1 MNILQVKK
9 YYLLI
14 KKKVRGQ
21 AKFILLLLKALEKQM
36 KAIESQ
42 GEKQAKTIEEHGQ
55 QLVKPNGLDEYGL
68 SLDKQKEI
76 FQNLVDERI
85 GEIKKLHKSIDF
97 VNLIYYFKS
106 KNADIGFNYFIDG
119 ETLYGNLKPQKIK
132 IDVVEKNQM

>member
-1 MNILQVKK
+1 
-9 YYLLI
+9 
-14 KKKVRGQ
+14 
-21 AKFILLLLKALEKQM
+21 M

-55 QLVKPNGLDEYGL
+55 QLVKSNGLDEYDL
-68 SLDKQKEI
+68 PLDKQKEI

-119 ETLYGNLKPQKIK
+119 ETLYGKLKPQKIK
-132 IDVVEKNQM
+132 IDLVEKNQM